1 MVTYRIL
8 MGCWWSNELHFMCLP
23 TLLFCCQ
30 WANSIIKS
38 ISKWR
43 LHCKSKYSHL
53 EQRVGLPASYIIS
66 LLYNLWVYLLS
77 SYSIIWR
84 LIIIIMIIKINN
96 NFIIHTVPCLAHSRN
111 SDINQFIISFQIVAI
126 SKASWKEK
134 KEVGSTL
141 LLKPTTWLSFPNSTQ
156 QILSKLKDD

>member
-1 MVTYRIL
+1 MNFTL
-8 MGCWWSNELHFMCLP
+8 CACPPCSFAASEQTWSLKVFPNGDSTAKVNIPIWNKELAC
-23 TLLFCCQ
+23 
-30 WANSIIKS
+30 
-38 ISKWR
+38 
-43 LHCKSKYSHL
+43 
-53 EQRVGLPASYIIS
+53 LPASYIIS